1 MESST
6 NARLGVA
13 DLIQKG
19 TRVSL
24 SFKFT
29 MLYLWRPD
37 LWFFLKCLPF
47 SKCCEERAQKHK
59 LRREQNVPR
68 DLSSPLPFHL
78 AFSDTWWILDRSDD
92 CDNRMQY
99 LLLFI
104 TWKGWSSRR
113 TSGSTPYTW
122 RPGLWIHRSATN
134 REAESLYLAT
144 AHTIT
149 MPTNLRS

>member
-1 MESST
+1 MLDLMESST

-19 TRVSL
+19 TQVSL

-29 MLYLWRPD
+29 MLHRADVHFLISYFD
-37 LWFFLKCLPF
+37 LKCSPF
-47 SKCCEERAQKHK
+47 PKCCEERAQKHK
-59 LRREQNVPR
+59 LRREQSVPR
-68 DLSSPLPFHL
+68 DLSSLLPFHL

-104 TWKGWSSRR
+104 T
-113 TSGSTPYTW
+113 
-122 RPGLWIHRSATN
+122 
-134 REAESLYLAT
+134 
-144 AHTIT
+144 
-149 MPTNLRS
+149 